1 MYSSV
6 KSCVKSCGNYSD
18 FFDISIGLRQGE
30 IISPVMFSLFI
41 EDLELYLQN
50 NLNSGIDLQDI
61 CLILLLFADDMV
73 LIDENPLDLQNSL
86 NKLHEYCNKWGL
98 EVNVNKTKIVVFR
111 KRGGLRAGENWL
123 YGQDNIEIVNDFNY
137 LGVTLN
143 YTGNFNLNTQTLYGK
158 SLKALNNLVAN
169 LKKYETKPKIALQ
182 LFDSFIGSILMYASE
197 VWGFHKSKK
206 LENIHLKFCKTILGV
221 RKSTSNVA
229 VYGELGRYP
238 LYINRYVRIVKFW
251 FKIISSSNII
261 ITTIVNSCMSD
272 INIGYTNWFANV
284 RSLLE
289 KYGFF
294 DVWLNPLSVNQNCF
308 IVVFKQRLIDE
319 YLQEWRASIN
329 CNDVLFLYK
338 SVKDSFE
345 MSPYLENIVSRKL
358 RIALTKLRISAH
370 NLRIQTGRY
379 SRERVERNLRY
390 CLICNTNEIED
401 EFHFVFKCPAYENLR
416 NIYIKNYYRNRPSMF
431 KFTQLLKSDKNK
443 ETIMLCQYIN
453 EAFKLRY
460 QIINA

>member
-1 MYSSV
+1 M
-6 KSCVKSCGNYSD
+6 G
-18 FFDISIGLRQGE
+18 FL
-30 IISPVMFSLFI
+30 
-41 EDLELYLQN
+41 
-50 NLNSGIDLQDI
+50 
-61 CLILLLFADDMV
+61 
-73 LIDENPLDLQNSL
+73 
-86 NKLHEYCNKWGL
+86 
-98 EVNVNKTKIVVFR
+98 
-111 KRGGLRAGENWL
+111 
-123 YGQDNIEIVNDFNY
+123 IVN
-137 LGVTLN
+137 L
-143 YTGNFNLNTQTLYGK
+143 
-158 SLKALNNLVAN
+158 
-169 LKKYETKPKIALQ
+169 
-182 LFDSFIGSILMYASE
+182 
-197 VWGFHKSKK
+197 
-206 LENIHLKFCKTILGV
+206 
-221 RKSTSNVA
+221 
-229 VYGELGRYP
+229 
-238 LYINRYVRIVKFW
+238 
-251 FKIISSSNII
+251 
-261 ITTIVNSCMSD
+261 CMSD

-443 ETIMLCQYIN
+443 ETIMLCKYIN